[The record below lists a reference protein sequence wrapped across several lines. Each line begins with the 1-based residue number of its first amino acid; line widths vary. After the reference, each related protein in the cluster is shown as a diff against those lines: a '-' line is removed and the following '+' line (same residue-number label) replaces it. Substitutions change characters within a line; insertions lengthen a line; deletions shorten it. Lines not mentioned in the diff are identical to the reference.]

1 VRTVINWLPR
11 PAPNYARHTQ
21 LSCSEPSA
29 SEACR
34 VGGTP
39 TRLLAREHGSV
50 RTGLRQVEPSVSE
63 VGSGWYLDRIEVMGP
78 EGTQSSF
85 PCHNWLGKS
94 DAGDHRGARAPRCPA
109 AWPAFMPCLQA
120 RASPS
125 QACRGVF
132 PDMRMHAQALS
143 CGPHHAWCQACL
155 RTEDVTSGVQQLLP
169 GAWPAELAAG
179 AGPAG
184 RAR

>member
-1 VRTVINWLPR
+1 MRTVINWLPR

-94 DAGDHRGARAPRCPA
+94 DAGDHRGARAPRRPA
-109 AWPAFMPCLQA
+109 ALPALTPRPAGPRQPL
-120 RASPS
+120 SS
-125 QACRGVF
+125 RGAI
-132 PDMRMHAQALS
+132 PETRGHAQALS
-143 CGPHHAWCQACL
+143 CGPDQAWCRACL
-155 RTEDVTSGVQQLLP
+155 RTGNAASGFQRRLP
-169 GAWPAELAAG
+169 LYSSGLCS
-179 AGPAG
+179 
-184 RAR
+184 R